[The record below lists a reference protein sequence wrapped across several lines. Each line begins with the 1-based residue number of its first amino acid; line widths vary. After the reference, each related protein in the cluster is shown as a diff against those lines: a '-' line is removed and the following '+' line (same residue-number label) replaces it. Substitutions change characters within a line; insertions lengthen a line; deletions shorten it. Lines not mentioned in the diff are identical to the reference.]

1 MWTMENTPQAP
12 PFLDYPAKN
21 KRNNFLTPQ
30 NAEWPIFCK
39 KLSAF
44 LFTWPTKQLAKKHP
58 PPIIKALILCFFGK
72 TTCGPMKTCHKE
84 NKKKH
89 KEKTHYILGGPAAI
103 RNKKPSFCEFE
114 TWNFLKNIQLLRQK
128 CQKKWLKHFGGI
140 WGNNVEFVSVEKS
153 AKNQKLQFCKVK

>member
-44 LFTWPTKQLAKKHP
+44 LFTWPRKQLAKKHP
-58 PPIIKALILCFFGK
+58 PH
-72 TTCGPMKTCHKE
+72 HKSTDFMFLWEDNMWTDE
-84 NKKKH
+84 NVSQRKQKKH

-128 CQKKWLKHFGGI
+128 CQKMIKTF
-140 WGNNVEFVSVEKS
+140 WGNLGEIMWSLSQLKNRQKIKNFNF
-153 AKNQKLQFCKVK
+153 AK